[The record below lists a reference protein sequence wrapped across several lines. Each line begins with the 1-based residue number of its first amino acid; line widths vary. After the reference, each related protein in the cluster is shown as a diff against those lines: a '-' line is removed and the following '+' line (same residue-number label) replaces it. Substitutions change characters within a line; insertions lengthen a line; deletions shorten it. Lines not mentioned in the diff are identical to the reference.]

1 MSGQPQSSK
10 ERLGAHCAMG
20 QGFYIPNPSFH
31 SPENTVRY
39 ILKFQF
45 YKRKGCGS
53 DMFFMLSKVTQ
64 LVSGRA
70 RPETRTWLSTLST
83 PPLNWG
89 WSLCLLFLLPHRLHQ
104 RTQHEKG
111 HAFSFFYV
119 LYLPPLHH
127 RVPRKVLS
135 KHACLEATPS
145 SCCHKWGWDTKHGGA
160 GSGSCRRCGC

>member
-1 MSGQPQSSK
+1 
-10 ERLGAHCAMG
+10 
-20 QGFYIPNPSFH
+20 
-31 SPENTVRY
+31 
-39 ILKFQF
+39 
-45 YKRKGCGS
+45 
-53 DMFFMLSKVTQ
+53 MFFMLSKVTQ

-70 RPETRTWLSTLST
+70 RTETRIWLSTLST

-89 WSLCLLFLLPHRLHQ
+89 YSAVLLFSLPHRVHQ

-135 KHACLEATPS
+135 KRACLEATLS
-145 SCCHKWGWDTKHGGA
+145 SCCHRWGWDKKHGGA
-160 GSGSCRRCGC
+160 GRWIVLLWLLGDGEGLYCLCLDSKAFSIS